1 MILLTTM
8 PRSFLVRTGFC
19 RGHRIAAESA
29 AVGELTWNAT
39 ELKPVEHPGDGWA
52 AFRDNLPIDFTIRS
66 GDEEKNST
74 SRFVISVNGMYF
86 DLDPTYN
93 LARR

>member
-1 MILLTTM
+1 
-8 PRSFLVRTGFC
+8 
-19 RGHRIAAESA
+19 
-29 AVGELTWNAT
+29 
-39 ELKPVEHPGDGWA
+39 VEHPGDGWA

-86 DLDPTYN
+86 DLGPTYN